1 MQGLFFYSLF
11 VILFV
16 SEPAAKTLTALLSL
30 NLSDFENN
38 LLAVIEYVYVKVRWN
53 NGHKSTFLEHIK
65 LLLSVGKV
73 TTKLKQ
79 DVFCEVMERTALIG

>member
-38 LLAVIEYVYVKVRWN
+38 LLAVIEYVYVKVR
-53 NGHKSTFLEHIK
+53 
-65 LLLSVGKV
+65 
-73 TTKLKQ
+73 
-79 DVFCEVMERTALIG
+79 